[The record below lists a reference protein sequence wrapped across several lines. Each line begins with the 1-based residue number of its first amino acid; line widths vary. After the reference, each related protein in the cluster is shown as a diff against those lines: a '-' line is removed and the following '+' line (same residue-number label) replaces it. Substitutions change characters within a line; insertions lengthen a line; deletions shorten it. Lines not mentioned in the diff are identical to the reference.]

1 MRLLRHNLISI
12 VFTVQ
17 AHSVRDDAAYA
28 ARLLTCQR
36 APAAFEHP
44 SQQAQLVRSL
54 VLELFLHH
62 LG

>member
-17 AHSVRDDAAYA
+17 AHSMRDDAAYA
-28 ARLLTCQR
+28 ARQR